1 MLVYPRPMH
10 RQLIGPFAAALSILL
25 VATAAA
31 GPPPTTAELPSGEE
45 WLAHFVRDLLPY
57 WSSPEALG
65 DPVGMYPTFRYPDG
79 AVIDADE
86 PLRPEF
92 REMHEHA
99 AWIALRLGRTY
110 TRMVSRQAYVLAVAF
125 HLTGDGRYLAQSR
138 AGVDRILGE
147 LRDGTGG
154 FCSWIEDGACR
165 PEAARRTSQDLAY
178 AMLGP
183 AMYAAVTGDP
193 GVVAALVDARRRL
206 FEAYR
211 DDETGLLR
219 WVLEPSDDPPD
230 AHSPEQLELV
240 AQLDQLNAYL
250 LLAAPLVTG
259 PDGLRWRADTVALT
273 RTMVDRFYDRDHNV
287 FWGRIDGDGHRRLGG
302 HHHTDTGHT
311 AKALWMTL
319 LAARAGDDEDLARLA
334 RDGGLRLLEAVW
346 LPEARAWSG
355 GWKADGSLHG
365 PALWWAYAEVDQL
378 AASLS
383 LASAEA
389 AEQLPAAYRTF
400 FERYV
405 DHRHGGTWPFAV
417 DPADDPPVLKAHL
430 WKNGY
435 HAAEHALVGLI
446 TSNARRGEPVT
457 LHFAP
462 AAGAE
467 PPPLRPYLF
476 EGDAEVVR
484 RVPLAGLPG
493 RERLEVR
500 FTRIR

>member
-1 MLVYPRPMH
+1 MH
-10 RQLIGPFAAALSILL
+10 RQLIGLFAAALSLLL
-25 VATAAA
+25 VTPTVAGPPATAAD
-31 GPPPTTAELPSGEE
+31 LPSGEE

-57 WSSPEALG
+57 WSSPDALG
-65 DPVGMYPTFRYPDG
+65 DPVGLYPTFRYPDG

-86 PLRPEF
+86 PLRPEL

-125 HLTGDGRYLAQSR
+125 HLTGDGRYLAQSK
-138 AGVDRILGE
+138 AGVDRILGD
-147 LRDGTGG
+147 LRDGSGG
-154 FCSWIEDGACR
+154 FCSWIEHGACR
-165 PEAARRTSQDLAY
+165 PAPARRTAQDLAY

-193 GVVAALVDARRRL
+193 AVVAALVEARRHL
-206 FEAYR
+206 FDAYR
-211 DDETGLLR
+211 DPATGLLR

-250 LLAAPLVTG
+250 LLASPLVTG
-259 PDGLRWRADTVALT
+259 PEGDRWRADTASLT
-273 RTMVDRFYDRDHNV
+273 RTMVEHFHDEEHDL
-287 FWGRIDGDGHRRLGG
+287 FWGRVDRDEHRRLGG

-311 AKALWMTL
+311 AKAFWMTL
-319 LAARAGDDEDLARLA
+319 LAARHSGDADLARLA
-334 RDGGLRLLEAVW
+334 RDGGLRLLERMW
-346 LPEARAWSG
+346 LEEARAWSG
-355 GWKADGSLHG
+355 GWKGDGSLHG
-365 PALWWAYAEVDQL
+365 PALWWAFAEANQL
-378 AASLS
+378 AATLA
-383 LASAEA
+383 LASPQA
-389 AEQLPAAYRTF
+389 AAHLPAACRTW

-405 DHRHGGTWPFAV
+405 DHRRGGTWPFAV

-446 TSNARRGEPVT
+446 ASNALRGEPVT

-476 EGDAEVVR
+476 EGDAEIVR
-484 RVPLAGLPG
+484 RVPMAAFPD

-500 FTRIR
+500 FTSIR